1 MDKFK
6 KIIAAI
12 LVLTLGVSVITGCGQ
27 KKQQRG
33 PLDVK
38 KVCYLVYLGG
48 IDRIELYV
56 ITSDYKVKEY
66 SMSSD
71 PNNKYDYINEELPPE
86 GQYELKEYEISEL
99 SWTSMV
105 NVLTRVGFM
114 EIKEDLSAKGDID
127 DASSY
132 YIKVETADAV
142 HISGGYAAGTSGG
155 SDNTNFEEARQYI
168 RNALKNT

>member
-1 MDKFK
+1 MEEIKR
-6 KIIAAI
+6 IIVAI
-12 LVLTLGVSVITGCGQ
+12 LVLTIGVSIFSGCGQ
-27 KKQQRG
+27 KRQRG

-38 KVCYLVYLGG
+38 KVSYLVYCGG
-48 IDRIELYV
+48 IDRIELYI

-66 SMSSD
+66 SMCSD
-71 PNNKYDYINEELPPE
+71 PNNNYDYIDGELPPE

-105 NVLTRVGFM
+105 NVLTRVNFM
-114 EIKEDLSAKGDID
+114 ELKEDLKPKDIID

-142 HISGGYAAGTSGG
+142 HTSGGYAAGLSGG
-155 SDNTNFEEARQYI
+155 SDHDRFAEARQYI
-168 RNALKNT
+168 CNALKNS